1 MEWVITVKHPRLGAE
16 SLPFDESQGGRT
28 TRRRESRGEYWWP
41 GRPGRRCLGEWWSF
55 GSTHAGLFSKKGEEE
70 EGQGRMKVMLLW
82 GESGMK
88 VGWGNFELGDSPL
101 VLRLSQVF
109 TCFNG
114 HSNLHLDIPGAAR
127 PRSASAHRG
136 PQGAGAQ
143 TSGNAAAEMCRSR
156 WSGHWVQMA
165 GDICEKDPCNPLTH
179 IFNWGLK

>member
-1 MEWVITVKHPRLGAE
+1 MLSRFLLMKVKEA
-16 SLPFDESQGGRT
+16 
-28 TRRRESRGEYWWP
+28 
-41 GRPGRRCLGEWWSF
+41 GRPGAAKAVASTGGLGGLGAGALVSGGSF